1 MSDNLREQAYQDFNQ
16 KSTDELVRVWQT
28 NDRVRWQDETF
39 EVIHQILQE
48 RGIEIPPQGWVP
60 DEGKGN
66 SEFTDNKNSSMSIG
80 QILFSFD
87 GRIGL
92 GTFWIGT
99 ISLVALLFF
108 VTFIDV
114 LVFDDSSSSG
124 VLTLLARLA
133 LIWPGL
139 ALSVKRW
146 HDRNKSG
153 WNVFVGLI
161 PIIGPI
167 WVFIENGLLPGT
179 KGPNSYGSK
188 SF

>member
-1 MSDNLREQAYQDFNQ
+1 MSEHLREQVYQEFNR

-28 NDRVRWQDETF
+28 NDRVRWQDGTF
-39 EVIHQILQE
+39 EAIHQILQE
-48 RGIEIPPQGWVP
+48 RGIEIPPQGQVL
-60 DEGKGN
+60 DEEKGV
-66 SEFTDNKNSSMSIG
+66 SEVTDNKNSSMSIG
-80 QILFSFD
+80 QILFSFN

-92 GTFWIGT
+92 GTYWIGT
-99 ISLVALLFF
+99 ISLVALLFIA
-108 VTFIDV
+108 TFIDV

-124 VLTLLARLA
+124 VLVLLARLA
-133 LIWPGL
+133 VIWPGL

-167 WVFIENGLLPGT
+167 WVLIENGLLSGT
-179 KGPNSYGSK
+179 KGPNSYGLK